1 MSVLVDS
8 SVWIQYLRGN
18 GGDDRVDWLID
29 EGMICTNELILA
41 ELLPPLIVRKQ
52 FKLVGL
58 LREIPKLPFIIDW
71 PGIEQAQCA
80 CIRKGVNRVGIPDLI
95 IAQNATQNS
104 IPVLSY
110 DRHFVLMAKVLEF
123 ELF

>member
-18 GGDDRVDWLID
+18 GDDDRIDWLID
-29 EGMICTNELILA
+29 EGLIYINELILA

-52 FKLVGL
+52 SKLVSL
-58 LREIPKLPFIIDW
+58 FRNIPKLPLLIDW
-71 PGIEQAQCA
+71 LGIEQVQCA
-80 CIRKGVNRVGIPDLI
+80 CIKKGANKVGIPDLI
-95 IAQNATQNS
+95 IAQNAKQNNMP
-104 IPVLSY
+104 IFSY
-110 DRHFVLMAKVLEF
+110 DRHFVFIAKVLEC

>member
-29 EGMICTNELILA
+29 EGMIFTNELILA

-52 FKLVGL
+52 SKLVGL
-58 LREIPKLPFIIDW
+58 LRDIPKLPLLIDW
-71 PGIEQAQCA
+71 HGIEQAQCA
-80 CIRKGVNRVGIPDLI
+80 CIQKGVNKVGIPDLI
-95 IAQNATQNS
+95 IAQNAKHNS
-104 IPVLSY
+104 IPVFSY
-110 DRHFVLMAKVLEF
+110 DRHFVLMAKVLGF
-123 ELF
+123 AVF

>member
-18 GGDDRVDWLID
+18 GSDDRVDWLID
-29 EGMICTNELILA
+29 EGMICINELILA

-52 FKLVGL
+52 SKLVGL
-58 LREIPKLPFIIDW
+58 LREIPKLPLLIDW

-80 CIRKGVNRVGIPDLI
+80 CIQKGVNKVGIPDLI
-95 IAQNATQNS
+95 IAQNAKQNS
-104 IPVLSY
+104 IPVLTY
-110 DRHFVLMAKVLEF
+110 DRHFLLMTKILGF